1 MGLFRWINLG
11 CMAVSK
17 NPPIKDIIDRA
28 KVGDESAFKE
38 IVVLYKDELF
48 RFLVHLT
55 RDQQVASEILQETF
69 LKVLT
74 KIDKVHNP
82 EQFKSWL
89 FRTAKNMF
97 IDMTRKTARR
107 PSVSMDQVGE
117 LEAESMDTDKEY
129 RVQLLQRAIAE
140 LPEKERLIIV
150 CVDLEQRSY
159 KEASEIIGIS
169 ESALKSRLFRARKSL
184 KEIFENLETNG

>member
-1 MGLFRWINLG
+1 MSN
-11 CMAVSK
+11 

-28 KVGDESAFKE
+28 KAGDESAFKE